1 MDIPQ
6 FRYHPDPI
14 RSGTIIKS
22 DIECQCCGKRRGY
35 IYAGPVYAEHDLE
48 NAICPWCIAVG
59 KAHKKFNA
67 EFVDAE
73 AFPEGTPAATIQKI
87 TQQTPG
93 YSAWQS
99 EQWPICCGDATAFL
113 RPTGIQEI
121 RKECYEVEG
130 HVMTYVVQELHIS
143 GGAANRVVESL
154 SKDGQ
159 PTLYLFQ
166 CLHCQRYRFHIDGT

>member
-1 MDIPQ
+1 MDLPI

-14 RSGTIIKS
+14 RSGSIAQS
-22 DIECQCCGKRRGY
+22 DAQCQCCGKERGY
-35 IYAGPVYAEHDLE
+35 IYEGPVYAEEDLE
-48 NAICPWCIAVG
+48 DSICPWCIANSS
-59 KAHKKFNA
+59 AHKKFKA
-67 EFVDAE
+67 EFVDTE
-73 AFPEGTPAATIQKI
+73 AFPDGMPKAAI
-87 TQQTPG
+87 TEISQSTPG

-99 EQWPICCGDATAFL
+99 EAWPSCCEDATAFL

-130 HVMTYVVQELHIS
+130 HLMTYVVQELHIS
-143 GGAANRVVESL
+143 GGAAKRLVESL
-154 SKDGQ
+154 SKDSQ